1 MLMIALRLLHIVLG
15 VFWAGAA
22 FVTASFLL
30 PSAQAAGP
38 ASGPMMKQLIVVR
51 KMPVVIMFA
60 AILTVLS
67 GFGMYW
73 YDNSRSNGSFARSA
87 QGMTLGLGGVL
98 ALLTVGLG
106 MGIITPA
113 GKKLTALT
121 AAIGAAGGPPTAE
134 QAKTMA
140 ALQGRMMA
148 GSRAAAAL
156 ILIIVITMAIARY
169 L

>member
-1 MLMIALRLLHIVLG
+1 MLMIALRLVHILLG
-15 VFWAGAA
+15 VFWAGGA

-38 ASGPMMKQLIVVR
+38 GAGPMMRQLIVVR

-73 YDNSRSNGSFARSA
+73 YDHSRSNGAFSRST
-87 QGMTLGLGGVL
+87 QGMTLGLGGVV
-98 ALLTVGLG
+98 ALLTLGVG
-106 MGIITPA
+106 MGVITPT
-113 GKKLTALT
+113 GKKLTELT
-121 AAIGAAGGPPTAE
+121 GAIAASGGPPTAE
-134 QAKTMA
+134 KAKTIA
-140 ALQGRMMA
+140 ALQHRMLVGA
-148 GSRAAAAL
+148 RAAAAL
-156 ILIIVITMAIARY
+156 LLITVTTMAIARY